1 MHPSILSLL
10 KKIQLCEDEEEE
22 NQIECFDSF

>member
-10 KKIQLCEDEEEE
+10 KKIQLWEDEEEE